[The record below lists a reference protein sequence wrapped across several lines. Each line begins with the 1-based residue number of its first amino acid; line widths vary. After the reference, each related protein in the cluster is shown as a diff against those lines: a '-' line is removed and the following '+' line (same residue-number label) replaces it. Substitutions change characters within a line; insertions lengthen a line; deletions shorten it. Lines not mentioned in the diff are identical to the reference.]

1 MIFKQGKI
9 ETSPGGIEAADGD
22 VTGNNIT
29 YSFLYG
35 THNIILS
42 YGKGRWPMNWLVK
55 LVNE

>member
-22 VTGNNIT
+22 VTGNNVT

-35 THNIILS
+35 THNIIL
-42 YGKGRWPMNWLVK
+42 GHWPMNWLVK
-55 LVNE
+55 

>member
-42 YGKGRWPMNWLVK
+42 YWKGRWPMNWLVK
-55 LVNE
+55 